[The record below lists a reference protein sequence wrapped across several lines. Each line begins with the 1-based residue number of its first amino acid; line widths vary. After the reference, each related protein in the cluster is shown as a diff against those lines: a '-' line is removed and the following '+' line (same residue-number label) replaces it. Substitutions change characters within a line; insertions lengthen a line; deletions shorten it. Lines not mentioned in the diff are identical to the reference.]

1 MFSKELNFD
10 EEPYNP
16 TREYKHDMR
25 AVVDWFILN
34 SVIMSSLMLNYF
46 YRVGIS
52 SIFEKIA
59 HWIIFISDSLGI
71 EIHFIRFLYWTLLDP
86 NQGENEYVKF
96 ETVKTDLMLLCLLTL
111 LYIMAFHFL
120 LSPIDNFYN
129 GNV

>member
-1 MFSKELNFD
+1 
-10 EEPYNP
+10 
-16 TREYKHDMR
+16 MR

-34 SVIMSSLMLNYF
+34 FVMMSSLMLNYF
-46 YRVGIS
+46 YRVGIA

-86 NQGENEYVKF
+86 KQGENEYVKL
-96 ETVKTDLMLLCLLTL
+96 ESLKTDLLLLCMLII
-111 LYIMAFHFL
+111 LYLMAFHFL
-120 LSPIDNFYN
+120 LSPIEKFYN